1 MPSMRVRPLGFGRVG
16 IIRRNHMIE
25 QLWNAIQVICAGII
39 VLGGAG
45 GIMVGLYKWA
55 KKPDQNRDEML
66 KGHEDKLE
74 KDYKAI
80 QELQKKQDETDEA
93 LQVLMRSML
102 ALMSHAIDGNN
113 TDGLRS
119 AKAELQEYLI
129 RR

>member
-1 MPSMRVRPLGFGRVG
+1 
-16 IIRRNHMIE
+16 MIE

-45 GIMVGLYKWA
+45 GIIVGLYKWA

-80 QELQKKQDETDEA
+80 TELQKRQGETDEA
-93 LQVLMRSML
+93 LQVIMKSML
-102 ALMSHAIDGNN
+102 ALMSHAIDGNH
-113 TDGLRS
+113 TE
-119 AKAELQEYLI
+119 ELKQARDDMQNYLI